1 MSCYN
6 LQFLLQKENHVQKT
20 LIDHVWSNVPKVQ
33 QKVFFLDTYWTDHDT
48 ICLLLEI

>member
-20 LIDHVWSNVPKVQ
+20 RIHHLWSNVPKEQ
-33 QKVFFLDTYWTDHDT
+33 SKVFFLDAYWTDHDI